1 MTPRLGAIAATLWVA
16 VFAFAFAAAPKSCE
30 WGLTAYF
37 WTGVAAV
44 IILFALPLIL
54 GKQAS
59 LGRRLLLS
67 LAFAAASLAVWFA
80 GLFGANIQIMCRL
93 F

>member
-1 MTPRLGAIAATLWVA
+1 MTPRLGAIAASICAA

-37 WTGVAAV
+37 WVGVASM
-44 IILFALPLIL
+44 IMLFALPLML
-54 GKQAS
+54 VKQAA

-67 LAFAAASLAVWFA
+67 LAFAAGSISVWFA
-80 GLFGANIQIMCRL
+80 GLFAANIQIMCRL